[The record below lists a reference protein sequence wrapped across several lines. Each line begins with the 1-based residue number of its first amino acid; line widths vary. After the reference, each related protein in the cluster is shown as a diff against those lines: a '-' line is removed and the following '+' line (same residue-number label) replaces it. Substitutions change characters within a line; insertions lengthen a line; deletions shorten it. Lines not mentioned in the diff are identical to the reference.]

1 MLCRFLTAADGIS
14 QYYKPIVDKLQ
25 VFLRTALRH
34 SGQLQA
40 TAVDLL
46 ARRAEHLPD
55 LAAELQP
62 LLPGLLT
69 SYNVAVQSSTLRLL
83 AVLLRQ
89 ERDQW
94 AGGLWPPDKGKTVL
108 QELQADRLLQKCC
121 MGPALQLLL
130 LAGHIS
136 LTTHKLLL

>member
-1 MLCRFLTAADGIS
+1 MTAADTHPQCHTFIHQRTLQLLCRFLTAADGIS
-14 QYYKPIVDKLQ
+14 KYYKPIVDKLQ

-46 ARRAEHLPD
+46 ARRAEHLAD
-55 LAAELQP
+55 LAVELQP

-89 ERDQW
+89 EPDQR
-94 AGGLWPPDKGKTVL
+94 AGGCGSEPV
-108 QELQADRLLQKCC
+108 AR
-121 MGPALQLLL
+121 A
-130 LAGHIS
+130 AGR
-136 LTTHKLLL
+136 

>member
-1 MLCRFLTAADGIS
+1 MLCRFLTGADGIS

-55 LAAELQP
+55 LAVELQP

-69 SYNVAVQSSTLRLL
+69 SYNVAVQSSTLKLL

-89 ERDQW
+89 EPDQR
-94 AGGLWPPDKGKTVL
+94 AGGLWQQTCCKSCRQIGCCKVL
-108 QELQADRLLQKCC
+108 RGASTAAAAAWRIQVAD
-121 MGPALQLLL
+121 
-130 LAGHIS
+130 HS
-136 LTTHKLLL
+136 